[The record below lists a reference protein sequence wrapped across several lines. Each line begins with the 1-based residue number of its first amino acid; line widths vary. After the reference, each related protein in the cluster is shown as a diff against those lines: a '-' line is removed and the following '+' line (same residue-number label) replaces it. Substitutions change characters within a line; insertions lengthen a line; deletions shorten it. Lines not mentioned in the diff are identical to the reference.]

1 MVLKVVAAKTAQR
14 TNQTMADLADRHELY
29 EAAVQNVAE
38 QCSFIDFIFK
48 QTRGRKA
55 LSFREDFCGT
65 ASASCEWARFGNAHY
80 AFGVDL
86 DPEVLEWGRE
96 HRISE
101 LTKLQQQR
109 VSLTCGN
116 VLEVETPLV
125 DVVGAFNF
133 SYWSFATRSDLLRY
147 FKTTHE
153 NLVADGMFFLDAYG
167 GADSFTELQEEMAIE
182 DFIYVWD
189 QARYCPVTGQM
200 QTHIHFEFPDGS
212 SLQNAF
218 SYNWRL
224 WTLAEI
230 REALAEAG
238 FRDSTVWFEFL
249 DDNGEGLGEW
259 YPESEGDAVAAWV
272 ANITAMK

>member
-1 MVLKVVAAKTAQR
+1 
-14 TNQTMADLADRHELY
+14 MADAADRYELY

-38 QCSFIDFIFK
+38 QCSFIDYIFK
-48 QTRGRKA
+48 QIRGRKA

-65 ASASCEWARFGNAHY
+65 ASASCEWVRLGNAHY
-80 AFGVDL
+80 AFGVDR
-86 DPEVLEWGRE
+86 DREVLDWGRE

-109 VSLTCGN
+109 VSLNCGD
-116 VLEVETPLV
+116 VLEVKTPLA

-133 SYWSFATRSDLLRY
+133 SYWIFATRAELLRY
-147 FKTTHE
+147 FKTVYE
-153 NLVADGMFFLDAYG
+153 NLAGDGVFFLDAYG
-167 GADSFTELQEEMAIE
+167 GTDSFIELQEEMAID
-182 DFIYVWD
+182 DFRYVWD

-224 WTLAEI
+224 WTLPEI

-272 ANITAMK
+272 ANITAEK